1 MFFTHIGL
9 NIKHSRKWFKV
20 VQHYNISKQFLATFL
35 YSSLTMDT
43 DEVSRHSMDDYG
55 DEPPHMWEDPI
66 SDIDSLSSTSAVK
79 KNPFVDTKTTDKGY
93 FCIKQRFHN
102 RKFYIEGYS
111 SSRLPGFPVRNAVT
125 GCYETDYMGRPT
137 ACIGSPDED
146 RFFKV
151 VLAIDGIGQDTR
163 TLFYDSVGQ
172 YERHFKTS
180 VSQSSLDK
188 WNAKLAKSNAH
199 ITATEQECSA

>member
-1 MFFTHIGL
+1 
-9 NIKHSRKWFKV
+9 
-20 VQHYNISKQFLATFL
+20 
-35 YSSLTMDT
+35 MDT

-66 SDIDSLSSTSAVK
+66 SDIDSLSSASAVK
-79 KNPFVDTKTTDKGY
+79 KNRFVDTKTTDKGY
-93 FCIKQRFHN
+93 FCIKDRVNNHKI
-102 RKFYIEGYS
+102 RIEGYS
-111 SSRLPGFPVRNAVT
+111 SSHIPGIPIRNAVT

-151 VLAIDGIGQDTR
+151 SIAFNGIGQDTR

-180 VSQSSLDK
+180 SSQATHDK
-188 WNAKLAKSNAH
+188 WNAKMAKFNAR
-199 ITATEQECSA
+199 ISAATEQESYA